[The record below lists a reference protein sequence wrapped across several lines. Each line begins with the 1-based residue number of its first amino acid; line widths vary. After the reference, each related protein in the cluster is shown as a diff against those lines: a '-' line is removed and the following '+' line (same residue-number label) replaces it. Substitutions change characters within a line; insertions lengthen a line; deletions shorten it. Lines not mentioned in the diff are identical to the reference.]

1 MCESTELVSLDCMP
15 SILPSG
21 GIPFESTYGGKDCC
35 GVILCIGIPCDIRL
49 AGDSRGRR
57 DHVGRSCHY
66 GIKLPVCVT
75 IAVGRLAFGEI
86 LHPFRD

>member
-1 MCESTELVSLDCMP
+1 MCESTELVFSGCMP
-15 SILPSG
+15 PIFSLRRDK
-21 GIPFESTYGGKDCC
+21 GGKSCC
-35 GVILCIGIPCDIRL
+35 GVVLCIGKACGIRF

-57 DHVGRSCHY
+57 ECEGRSCHY

-75 IAVGRLAFGEI
+75 IAVGRLASGEI

>member
-1 MCESTELVSLDCMP
+1 M
-15 SILPSG
+15 
-21 GIPFESTYGGKDCC
+21 PFESTYDGKNCS
-35 GVILCIGIPCDIRL
+35 VFRL
-49 AGDSRGRR
+49 AGDSRAGGGRR